1 MPSAFFSL
9 VEKLGAEALKLKQ
22 PLVVVDRD
30 IAEEPDSPELAQK
43 KADLRALLQ
52 GKTML
57 FLGGNKGQ
65 GRKREDLIELLGLQD
80 LDWPDTDN
88 STNPGKLTPRV
99 PHADLVCYLIRW
111 SRHSYKQVLDDA
123 KRQGKMIAVLRRGLG
138 LNTVVVDLHA
148 QLIGQ
153 RNGP

>member
-1 MPSAFFSL
+1 M
-9 VEKLGAEALKLKQ
+9 
-22 PLVVVDRD
+22 VDRD